1 MLPLPP
7 ATLPTMFMAL
17 SKVGEYLMTLWV
29 SLIDRDRRQRPF
41 TRFARYRQHRSMY
54 RMLNRSAADD
64 AQMSALTLLQHEVGD
79 QV

>member
-29 SLIDRDRRQRPF
+29 SLPDRI
-41 TRFARYRQHRSMY
+41 
-54 RMLNRSAADD
+54 
-64 AQMSALTLLQHEVGD
+64 GD
-79 QV
+79 QGHLLVLQDTNDTIVCTVS